1 MIGGLRF
8 VLREYPN
15 TKFFLVRIFLYS
27 VRMWEN
33 TDQKKPRIRTI
44 YSQCW
49 EILQGKKK
57 FKRTNVG
64 RSFTA
69 IRIACIILE
78 EKLAF
83 LAYISI

>member
-1 MIGGLRF
+1 MIGELRF

-15 TKFFLVRIFLYS
+15 TEFFLVRIFLYS

-49 EILQGKKK
+49 EILQGKKNS
-57 FKRTNVG
+57 NVLMKV
-64 RSFTA
+64 A
-69 IRIACIILE
+69 VLRIFVLRAL
-78 EKLAF
+78 
-83 LAYISI
+83 Y